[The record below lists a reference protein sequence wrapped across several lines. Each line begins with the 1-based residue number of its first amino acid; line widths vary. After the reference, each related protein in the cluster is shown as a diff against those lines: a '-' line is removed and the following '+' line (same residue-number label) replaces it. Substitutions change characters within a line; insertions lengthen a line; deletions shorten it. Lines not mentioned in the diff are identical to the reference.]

1 MFYGRKGKNTYRL
14 LQRKHRKFK
23 EPVKGKGFRTLFRK
37 NGYDLYLVDEFR
49 TSCKC
54 SYCGG
59 ECKTFRKC
67 PNPRPWK
74 DSIITRHGLLACKT
88 CKGLW
93 NRDENSSRNIYK
105 IIKSHIDGFDRPNY
119 LSRKLFK
126 GATSATL

>member
-1 MFYGRKGKNTYRL
+1 MVREFKYRL
-14 LQRKHRKFK
+14 LSICQ
-23 EPVKGKGFRTLFRK
+23 ES
-37 NGYDLYLVDEFR
+37 GYNVYLVDEFR

-54 SYCGG
+54 L
-59 ECKTFRKC
+59 
-67 PNPRPWK
+67 NPRPWK
-74 DSIITRHGLLACKT
+74 DIIITRNELLACKT

-105 IIKSHIDGFDRPNY
+105 IIKSHIDGLYRPNY